1 MSIKPVLFVNR
12 RKRLKLTQRQ
22 VAEAVGI
29 TSRSVQRWELGEAL
43 PQLNVLQTWRLCQVL
58 QCSIEDLARD
68 FYPNEFL
75 NGKAADSGGKYAN

>member
-12 RKRLKLTQRQ
+12 RKRLNLTQRQ
-22 VAEAVGI
+22 IAEAVGI

-43 PQLNVLQTWRLCQVL
+43 PQLNVLQTWKLCQVL

-68 FYPNEFL
+68 FYPDSFSKGKSAES
-75 NGKAADSGGKYAN
+75 NGKQKR

>member
-43 PQLNVLQTWRLCQVL
+43 PQLNVLQTWKLCQVL
-58 QCSIEDLARD
+58 QCSVEDLARD
-68 FYPNEFL
+68 FYPEAF
-75 NGKAADSGGKYAN
+75 SGGKRTQ